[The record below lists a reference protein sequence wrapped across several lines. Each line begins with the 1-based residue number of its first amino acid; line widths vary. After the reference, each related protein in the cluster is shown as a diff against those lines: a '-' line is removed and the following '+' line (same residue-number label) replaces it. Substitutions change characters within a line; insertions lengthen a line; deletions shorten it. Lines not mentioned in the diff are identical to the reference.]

1 PGSRASKAVHYVPAR
16 RELDDPLASDDCQG
30 EVRELSTCYEVS
42 MRRNVVAS
50 VSLPAEIVRE
60 SAKAAKELGKSRS
73 ELVADAMKAYLS
85 LHKFRKIQAKLQQ
98 RPSRL
103 RVTSEAEV

>member
-1 PGSRASKAVHYVPAR
+1 
-16 RELDDPLASDDCQG
+16 
-30 EVRELSTCYEVS
+30 

-60 SAKAAKELGKSRS
+60 STKAAKELGKSRS

-98 RPSRL
+98 RPGRL
-103 RVTSEAEV
+103 RVTSEAQVDRLVHEYRREKKG